1 MPLTAGGPKT
11 LWFFSGV
18 FLFMGV
24 LVIVATAQALPV
36 ALFLPALYSIFFDRV
51 SPYTKP
57 LAVASIPAALIVVPG
72 FMHSVILYMFLIA
85 CGVLM
90 HRSASRKDA
99 GMAVFLPSCLLLIL
113 FILSIR
119 VMAWQEGILFQDI
132 VARWVGDVMNQISVV
147 YDRILPSGE
156 LADFR
161 INRDAME
168 ARITDLFWGIIA
180 SSILSIMWLNL
191 VITTALRKTMQ
202 LRTWK
207 SPDWFVGFFI
217 LSGLFILMKYD
228 NVRVLGLNLMIVV
241 SQVYFFQGL
250 AIVASVMTEY
260 NWSKVIRLVVYIL
273 IFSQIYI
280 MIIVTALGLFDTW
293 FNFRNMIRSSEGDIT

>member
-241 SQVYFFQGL
+241 LQVYFFQGL

>member
-1 MPLTAGGPKT
+1 MPQTAGGPKT

-241 SQVYFFQGL
+241 LQVYFFQGL

-273 IFSQIYI
+273 ILSKIYI
-280 MIIVTALGLFDTW
+280 MIVVTALGLFDTW

>member
-1 MPLTAGGPKT
+1 MPLTVGGPKT

-18 FLFMGV
+18 FLFMGI

-85 CGVLM
+85 CGVLI
-90 HRSASRKDA
+90 HWSASRKDA

-161 INRDAME
+161 INRGAME

-207 SPDWFVGFFI
+207 CPDWFVGFFI

-273 IFSQIYI
+273 ILSQIYI
-280 MIIVTALGLFDTW
+280 MIVVTALGLFDTW